1 MSQTRLLVPSAM
13 SAEFELASGG
23 PAGHDLVIKAA
34 APVQRALRSRGGSSM
49 PSAPRCVALVGPY
62 LSGKTTLL
70 ESMLFTSG
78 TTSRRGSVRDG
89 NSVGDHAT
97 EARARSMST
106 ELNVANASFLG
117 DPWTILDCPGSV
129 ELLFEAEQAMLVAD
143 TVVVVCE
150 PEVERAITV
159 SALLHFLALHNIP
172 HMLFINKLDT
182 ASARVRDVLAALQS
196 MSERPL
202 VLRQVPLRGGDAE
215 VTGYVDLVS
224 ERAYRYRPGQASD
237 LIPLPADFWERE
249 GDTRTSLVE
258 KLADFDDQLL
268 EQLLEDVQ
276 PPKEEIYRHLTQDF
290 QKNLIVPVFVGAAA
304 QDHGVRRLWKALRHE
319 TPGPAETAARLGI
332 AADGESLAQVFK
344 TYHLPH
350 TGKLSLAR
358 VWRGSVAEGNV
369 LNGVRVAGVVKLLGA
384 QQEKVAAGQ
393 MGEVVG
399 LTRMDEIATGT
410 VLTPSGKAAPQPQP
424 EKLQP
429 VYGLAIH
436 AEKRGDDVKLSGSIA
451 KLVDEDPTFE
461 LEQNAELREMVL
473 WGQGDVHLQIAM
485 DRLRNRHNLA
495 VVGHA
500 AAVPYKETIRRGT
513 QQHSRFK
520 RQSGG
525 HGQFAD
531 CTVEVKPLPRGSGFT
546 FTDSVVGGAIPR
558 NYIPAVEEGVTEAL
572 TRGPLGFPVVDVAVN
587 LITGQF
593 HAVDSSD
600 MAFKTAGR
608 QAIQESLPKCE
619 PVLLEPIDQVEI
631 SVPNAF
637 TARAQRLISGRRG
650 QILGYDAK
658 PDWPGWDVVRAHLPR
673 NELHDLIVELR
684 SLTLGVGSFGR
695 QFDHMAE
702 LSGRPAEK
710 VIQERAQEA
719 AQ

>member
-1 MSQTRLLVPSAM
+1 
-13 SAEFELASGG
+13 
-23 PAGHDLVIKAA
+23 
-34 APVQRALRSRGGSSM
+34 M

-70 ESMLFTSG
+70 EALLFASG
-78 TTSRRGSVRDG
+78 TTNRRGSVRDG
-89 NSVGDHAT
+89 NSVGDHVA

-106 ELNVANASFLG
+106 EINVAHASFLG

-129 ELLFEAEQAMLVAD
+129 ELLYEAQQAMGVAD

-159 SALLHFLALHNIP
+159 SALLRFLARHNIP
-172 HMLFINKLDT
+172 HMLYINKLD
-182 ASARVRDVLAALQS
+182 AANARVRDVLAALQS
-196 MSERPL
+196 VSERPL
-202 VLRQVPLRGGDAE
+202 VLRQVPLRGAESE

-224 ERAYRYRPGQASD
+224 ERAYQYRPGQASD
-237 LIPLPADFWERE
+237 LVPLPDGFWDQEA
-249 GDTRTSLVE
+249 DTRTSLIE
-258 KLADFDDQLL
+258 KLADFDDALL

-276 PPKEEIYRHLTQDF
+276 PSKEDIYKHLTQDF
-290 QKNLIVPVFVGAAA
+290 QKNLIVPVFVGAAG

-332 AADGESLAQVFK
+332 EPSGEPLIQVFK
-344 TYHLPH
+344 TYHLLH
-350 TGKLSLAR
+350 TGKLSLSR
-358 VWRGSVAEGNV
+358 VWRGTVAEGNV
-369 LNGVRVAGVVKLLGA
+369 LNGVRVAGVVRLVGA
-384 QQEKVAAGQ
+384 THEKATGVQA
-393 MGEVVG
+393 GEVVG
-399 LTRMDEIATGT
+399 LTRMEEIATGT
-410 VLTPSGKAAPQPQP
+410 VLSPSGKASPLPPP
-424 EKLQP
+424 EKPQP
-429 VYGLAIH
+429 VYGLAVH
-436 AEKRGDDVKLSGSIA
+436 AEKRGDDVKLTGSIA
-451 KLVDEDPTFE
+451 KLIDEDPTLE

-473 WGQGDVHLQIAM
+473 WGQGDVHLQIAI

-495 VVGHA
+495 VVGHH
-500 AAVPYKETIRRGT
+500 AAVPYKETIRSGI

-531 CTVEVKPLPRGSGFT
+531 CTIDVKALPRGSGFT
-546 FTDSVVGGAIPR
+546 FNDKVVGGAIPR
-558 NYIPAVEEGVTEAL
+558 NYIPAVEEGVIEAL
-572 TRGPLGFPVVDVAVN
+572 VHGPLGFPVVDLAVD
-587 LITGQF
+587 LLTGQF

-608 QAIQESLPKCE
+608 QAIQEALTKCE
-619 PVLLEPIDQVEI
+619 PILLEPIDSVDI

-658 PDWPGWDVVRAHLPR
+658 PDWPGWDVVKAQLPR
-673 NELHDLIVELR
+673 SELHDLIVELR
-684 SLTLGVGSFGR
+684 SLTLGVGSFAR

-710 VIQERAQEA
+710 VIQTRAQEA